1 MGSGR
6 WRSAGASAV
15 VLGTAVLL
23 GACGSNGNT
32 ATAPTLDAS
41 AAPSTTATT
50 ERLVDA
56 DGRPLTDA
64 EAQAFR
70 EATEVVVAYE
80 QTFYDI
86 LAAQDP
92 DLNRMNLVAVQPQ
105 LDIDLRSLQ
114 KIVTRGGFTV
124 ESSGPTALVDA
135 RPIFVRLRNVR
146 STISLEACIDQS
158 AAFGSQGTKEW
169 TGPRERATYEV
180 VAAPHLSPTSWAV
193 ARVTPPEG
201 EVQPQKC

>member
-56 DGRPLTDA
+56 DGRPLTDE

-70 EATEVVVAYE
+70 EATEVVVAYR
-80 QTFYDI
+80 QTVVD
-86 LAAQDP
+86 LLSGART
-92 DLNRMNLVAVQPQ
+92 DLNDLNLVVTGSLLQDDLKNMQAGLTAGRKAEPGARVVLVSAQPVQIE
-105 LDIDLRSLQ
+105 LEEEDR
-114 KIVTRGGFTV
+114 
-124 ESSGPTALVDA
+124 A
-135 RPIFVRLRNVR
+135 RVR
-146 STISLEACIDQS
+146 ACIDLTGITFTQPD
-158 AAFGSQGTKEW
+158 GSTNQGSRGQADYVLVRTDYL
-169 TGPRERATYEV
+169 P
-180 VAAPHLSPTSWAV
+180 SPGWAV
-193 ARVTPPEG
+193 NTIKINEELSA
-201 EVQPQKC
+201 C